1 MSNKQRSY
9 CSLRAMAAAAFMLSA
24 LLLPTAGEAQDFN
37 FPRLEEKAKS
47 FVVRIDM
54 TIEISFGMNSN
65 EHEEQF
71 LGNIVTKDG
80 LVLFNGSVLA
90 TEGGFTMHGFS
101 VKMTPTEISVTTLDG
116 QQYDAEYLGVD
127 RYTNFGFVQITV
139 PEETGFEPVS
149 FVDRPHQV
157 GDWLALYMLLPDF
170 IDPPLAADIGMVSAL
185 VRSPDSIPLT
195 VGFNSLQ
202 VGSVLF
208 DGDLQ
213 PVGVLGPLMDPSAA
227 GLDAATMMETADQFG
242 LPLLGVISGDRLN
255 KIINSPPT
263 KGSTDRGWLG
273 ISLQALTKDIAGF
286 WNIDAAGGII
296 VNEVVNN
303 SPADKAGI
311 KMGDIVTQ
319 INGQPIEV
327 DREDKIAIFQR
338 SIADLGPGASVGL
351 SILRL
356 INGEQQP
363 VSAAVTLGTS
373 PLAATDA
380 PEYVNEA
387 FELTVRDL
395 VFSDYMLFNVDE
407 ETFQGVVV
415 SELKPGGLAYVGGL
429 TIGDVIQRIDNQDVT
444 SIAEAQAVL
453 EKIET
458 EQPREL
464 IFFVWRNNKTLFVNV
479 KTDWK

>member
-1 MSNKQRSY
+1 MSNKQRPHSR
-9 CSLRAMAAAAFMLSA
+9 LRALAAVAVLLGVLS
-24 LLLPTAGEAQDFN
+24 LPMAGEAQDFN
-37 FPRLEEKAKS
+37 FPRLEEKVKS
-47 FVVRIDM
+47 FTVRIDM

-65 EHEEQF
+65 EQEDQF
-71 LGNIVTKDG
+71 LGNIVTPDG

-90 TEGGFTMHGFS
+90 AESGFMMHGFN

-116 QQYDAEYLGVD
+116 QQYAAEYLGVD
-127 RYTNFGFVQITV
+127 RYTNFGFVRITA
-139 PEETGFEPVS
+139 PEGTKFDAVAFAEQPCK
-149 FVDRPHQV
+149 V

-170 IDPPLAADIGMVSAL
+170 IDPPLAADIGMVSVL

-208 DGDLQ
+208 DRDLQ

-227 GLDAATMMETADQFG
+227 GFDVAAMMETADQFG
-242 LPLLGVISGDRLN
+242 MPLLGVISGERLN
-255 KIINSPPT
+255 KIIESPPT

-286 WNIDAAGGII
+286 WDIDAAGGII
-296 VNEVVNN
+296 VNEVINN

-311 KMGDIVTQ
+311 EMGDIITE
-319 INGQPIEV
+319 INGQPIEI

-356 INGEQQP
+356 TNGERQP
-363 VSAAVTLGTS
+363 VSMVVTLAQS

-380 PEYVNEA
+380 PEYTNET
-387 FELTVRDL
+387 FELTVRNL

-429 TIGDVIQRIDNQDVT
+429 TIGDVVQRIDNEDVT
-444 SIAEAQAVL
+444 SIADAEAIL
-453 EKIET
+453 EKIEI

-479 KTDWK
+479 KADWK

>member
-1 MSNKQRSY
+1 
-9 CSLRAMAAAAFMLSA
+9 
-24 LLLPTAGEAQDFN
+24 
-37 FPRLEEKAKS
+37 
-47 FVVRIDM
+47 
-54 TIEISFGMNSN
+54 
-65 EHEEQF
+65 
-71 LGNIVTKDG
+71 
-80 LVLFNGSVLA
+80 
-90 TEGGFTMHGFS
+90 
-101 VKMTPTEISVTTLDG
+101 
-116 QQYDAEYLGVD
+116 
-127 RYTNFGFVQITV
+127 
-139 PEETGFEPVS
+139 
-149 FVDRPHQV
+149 
-157 GDWLALYMLLPDF
+157 
-170 IDPPLAADIGMVSAL
+170 
-185 VRSPDSIPLT
+185 
-195 VGFNSLQ
+195 
-202 VGSVLF
+202 
-208 DGDLQ
+208 
-213 PVGVLGPLMDPSAA
+213 
-227 GLDAATMMETADQFG
+227 MMETADQFG